1 MKGSTLGLLEL
12 VGGIE
17 CSEDCSADCELL
29 MVG

>member
-1 MKGSTLGLLEL
+1 MEGSSLGLLIL

-17 CSEDCSADCELL
+17 CSENCSDCELL